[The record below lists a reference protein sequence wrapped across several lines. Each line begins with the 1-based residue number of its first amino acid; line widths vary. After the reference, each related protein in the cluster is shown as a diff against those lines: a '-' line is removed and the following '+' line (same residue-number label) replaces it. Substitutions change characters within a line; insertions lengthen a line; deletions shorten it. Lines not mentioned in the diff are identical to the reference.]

1 MLGFGPGGFSTFQLM
16 FAAVPLFMIAIAG
29 WGLVS
34 VARRRADAN
43 RIVRVGQRVQG
54 KVITAYVGQSGSG
67 DNRQTYIVET
77 IEFMTLD
84 GRTVRASPLHSDIG
98 LTDRGGTYVTV
109 VYDPEDPQ
117 RFVAPMNGQ
126 ELRPRGNGARIGGA
140 VFMIVFAV
148 FFLVVSQSMIGFT
161 SMFGDR

>member
-1 MLGFGPGGFSTFQLM
+1 MFEPGPGGFSLFQIF
-16 FAAVPLFMIAIAG
+16 FAAVPLFMIAMAVWTI
-29 WGLVS
+29 VS
-34 VARRRADAN
+34 AVRGKASADRLMRRG
-43 RIVRVGQRVQG
+43 VRVQG
-54 KVITAYVGQSGSG
+54 KVVTAYLGVSES
-67 DNRQTYIVET
+67 REHRRTYMVET

>member
-84 GRTVRASPLHSDIG
+84 GRTVRASPTYSDVG
-98 LTDRGGTYVTV
+98 LTDRGGMFVTV
-109 VYDPEDPQ
+109 IYDPQDPS
-117 RFVAPMNGQ
+117 RFLAPMDGQ
-126 ELRPRGNGARIGGA
+126 ELRMRGHGVQIGVR
-140 VFMIVFAV
+140 VFIILFAL
-148 FFLVVSQSMIGFT
+148 FFLVSSQLMFFSFT
-161 SMFGDR
+161 SLLDR